1 MDIVGVVFMLML
13 YIIVS
18 EKKQWDPQ
26 AALPATIV
34 LLIAEPRHHTCNIK
48 PC

>member
-18 EKKQWDPQ
+18 EKNNGIHKQHCLRQ
-26 AALPATIV
+26 LF
-34 LLIAEPRHHTCNIK
+34 C
-48 PC
+48 